1 MTYEPRPVTAAIA
14 QQHLMHVRTTLPQL
28 DQLIRAA
35 IQGAQTLAEG
45 EGATL
50 AVREEI
56 AARFAPALDL
66 LDGLIAQVGAAR
78 EHQAPSISRVTFLSA
93 EQIERRYLDRSTP
106 RELRHLAS
114 VAGCG
119 RRTDQE
125 YAAAHDLPDDGP
137 EAPPPRAA

>member
-1 MTYEPRPVTAAIA
+1 MTYEPQPVTAAIA
-14 QQHLMHVRTTLPQL
+14 QQHLTHVRTALPQL

-35 IQGAQTLAEG
+35 ILGAQTLAEG

-66 LDGLIAQVGAAR
+66 LDGLIAKVGAAR
-78 EHQAPSISRVTFLSA
+78 EHHAPSWRTQFNTREQLDALVGGKPPRLRV
-93 EQIERRYLDRSTP
+93 
-106 RELRHLAS
+106 

-119 RRTDQE
+119 RRVDQE